1 MMPKLVDMPMYP
13 SEEEIMSDIRK
24 DAQQKEAKEA
34 SKTYNSI
41 LLKFEKEKEKYI
53 KLSNDL
59 KEMITRLFNGI
70 YSAVDDKVLKLMKDL
85 KLHVAMKSI
94 PGDDA
99 IPAIIVKLPERI
111 ELIRDRPFNNL
122 LTYLKFK
129 GCARDDVLAA
139 LVTLAPSVAV

>member
-1 MMPKLVDMPMYP
+1 MYP

-59 KEMITRLFNGI
+59 KEMITRLFNSI
-70 YSAVDDKVLKLMKDL
+70 YSTVDDKVLKLMKDL
-85 KLHVAMKSI
+85 KLHVVMKSI
-94 PGDDA
+94 SGDNA
-99 IPAIIVKLPERI
+99 IPATIVKLCEMI
-111 ELIRDRPFNNL
+111 ELIRDCSFNNL
-122 LTYLKFK
+122 LTYLKSK
-129 GCARDDVLAA
+129 GCTRDNVLVALITSTPSIAA
-139 LVTLAPSVAV
+139 